1 MLKGFKEFIMRGNVI
16 ELAVGIIIG
25 AAFNDIITALVE
37 KVFNPLISGI
47 VGQPN
52 FDALG
57 QFKLGDAVVM
67 PGAILTAVIQF
78 LLVAAALY
86 FFIVMPANKMAAR
99 AKLKAGE
106 EAPPA
111 KADEVVLLEEI
122 RDLLSRR

>member
-16 ELAVGIIIG
+16 ELAVGVIIG

-37 KVFNPLISGI
+37 KVFNPLIGGI
-47 VGQPN
+47 FGQPN
-52 FDALG
+52 FDSLG
-57 QFKLGDAVVM
+57 KFNLGDAVVM
-67 PGAILTAVIQF
+67 PGAILTAVVQF
-78 LLVAAALY
+78 LLVAGALY
-86 FFIVMPANKMAAR
+86 FFIVLPMNKMAAR
-99 AKLKAGE
+99 AKGAGE